1 MKEQNEAKQTA
12 EINEFISKTE
22 AFLEKYKNHIYI
34 GLAAVVVVVAGYFG
48 LKKFYFEPRAEEA
61 AARMFMAENYF
72 DNYDY
77 DKALNGDVATN
88 ASGFLDIIEDFG
100 GTKSAN
106 LACYYAGVCELR
118 LGKYEEAIEH
128 LKKFSG
134 NDDYIKPLSIMLQG
148 DAEAE
153 LHNNEKALSLYEKA
167 ASKGQNILVAPT
179 ALFKAGMMYLS
190 MQKNDKAIACFK
202 KVKEQYPE
210 STEYSEMDKYIA
222 LAEATK

>member
-1 MKEQNEAKQTA
+1 MKEQNEANQIT
-12 EINEFISKTE
+12 EINDFIAKAE

-34 GLAAVVVVVAGYFG
+34 GVAAVVIVVAGYFG
-48 LKKFYFEPRAEEA
+48 LKKFYFGPRAEEA
-61 AARMFMAENYF
+61 AAEMFMAENYF

-77 DKALNGDVATN
+77 DKALNGDKEN
-88 ASGFLDIIEDFG
+88 NSLGFLDIISDYR
-100 GTKSAN
+100 GTKAAN

-118 LGKYEEAIEH
+118 LGQYEEAISH
-128 LKKFSG
+128 LKKFSC
-134 NDDYIKPLSIMLQG
+134 NDDYIKPLAIMAQG

-153 LHNNEKALSLYEKA
+153 LHNTDKALSLYEKA
-167 ASKGQNILVAPT
+167 AAQGDNVLVAPT

-202 KVKEQYPE
+202 KVKEKYPE

-222 LAEATK
+222 VAEATK